1 MHIMQPLIGQKTVM
15 LLFCLSSVIY
25 SSCNETNSPEI
36 YDIFISNQYFE
47 RIDSLFLD
55 GNKFDS
61 IEIESEV
68 AIPNIKR
75 GNHELQIYT
84 QSNLK
89 IQTTLKLIGTSP
101 VVRVV
106 INENGQVIIMG

>member
-1 MHIMQPLIGQKTVM
+1 MQPLIGQKTVM

-55 GNKFDS
+55 SNKFDS
-61 IEIESEV
+61 IEIESEM

-75 GNHELQIYT
+75 GNHELQIFT

-89 IQTTLKLIGTSP
+89 IQTILKLSGTSP

-106 INENGQVIIMG
+106 INENGQVIITE